1 MSEEFTTKVRES
13 SPVDETAP
21 NITMIG
27 KDGELFYEENSKVLA
42 KSISSRQF
50 DVYFIKRGS
59 NGFFNPYSGIPEKQL
74 TFFKVSKECYDNYAH
89 FLKTKDNTFLSN
101 AERIK

>member
-1 MSEEFTTKVRES
+1 MPEEFIAKVRES
-13 SPVDETAP
+13 MPTDEQAP
-21 NITMIG
+21 NIVLIG
-27 KDGELFYEENSKVLA
+27 RDGELFSEDSNKVLA

-50 DVYFIKRGS
+50 DVYYIKRGS

-74 TFFKVSKECYDNYAH
+74 AYFKVSKECYDNYAH